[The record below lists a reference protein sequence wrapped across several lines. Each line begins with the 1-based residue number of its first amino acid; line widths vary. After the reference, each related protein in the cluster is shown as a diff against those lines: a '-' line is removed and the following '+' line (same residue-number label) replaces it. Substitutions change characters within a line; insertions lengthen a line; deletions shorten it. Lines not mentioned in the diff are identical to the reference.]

1 MNSNNLK
8 KHLLLISLFF
18 SLMGCVATQTITSAI
33 ESYEMKAG
41 QVSLGDTKEQVLNIL
56 IPTQVNLPSHF
67 AKPPEK
73 YMEDDKV
80 KEIYFFRSRS
90 FTDGIVTDDEFM
102 PYIFEDNIL
111 VAIGWTAIGGP
122 KTQAQPQNTEPKIHL
137 RGGFLFH

>member
-1 MNSNNLK
+1 MKSINLK
-8 KHLLLISLFF
+8 KYLLLAPLFF

-73 YMEDDKV
+73 YIEDDKV
-80 KEIYFFRSRS
+80 KEIYFFRS
-90 FTDGIVTDDEFM
+90 
-102 PYIFEDNIL
+102 L
-111 VAIGWTAIGGP
+111 
-122 KTQAQPQNTEPKIHL
+122 
-137 RGGFLFH
+137 